1 MDQRMK
7 TSIATQADIPE
18 MIRLINS
25 AYRATEGV
33 KGWTYE
39 GHLIDGP
46 RTDREHIEELLSS
59 KDSVILLC
67 TDADQLIGS
76 VHLEKQGDLI
86 YLGML
91 SVDPLVQ
98 NKGVGKF
105 ILNAA
110 REYALDKGCS
120 EIKIT
125 VISVRHELIA
135 WYERCGFE
143 KTGEKLPF
151 HEVESFGKQKTP
163 LELVVMKRMIR

>member
-1 MDQRMK
+1 
-7 TSIATQADIPE
+7 

-33 KGWTYE
+33 KGWTFE
-39 GHLIDGP
+39 GHLLEGP
-46 RTDREHIEELLSS
+46 RTDREHLEELLSG

-67 TDADQLIGS
+67 TDEERLIGS

-105 ILNAA
+105 ILNAS
-110 REYALDKGCS
+110 REYALEQGCS
-120 EIKIT
+120 RIKIT
-125 VISVRHELIA
+125 VISIRHELIG
-135 WYERCGFE
+135 WYERCGFVMTDE
-143 KTGEKLPF
+143 KVPF
-151 HEVESFGKQKTP
+151 HAGERFGKQKQE
-163 LELVVMKRMIR
+163 LVLVVMEWKLG